1 MWLLLTSAKLLA
13 FSSEKSTLN
22 LTLCTSQLCSLHN
35 GRQRI
40 FCREEWLIWM
50 LFYFL
55 KHMQTKQPLNA
66 DKKTALIQQLWHT
79 AGHKS
84 RAGEKVK
91 RELGE
96 DRGKEKEIK
105 EQIFLKGTPKKTKA
119 NECFY
124 LVWSR
129 GPHEFVFWFLFDP
142 GLHTNKGLSVHIRAV
157 SQFTRNWAVK

>member
-66 DKKTALIQQLWHT
+66 NKKTALIQQLWHS

-96 DRGKEKEIK
+96 DRGKENEIK
-105 EQIFLKGTPKKTKA
+105 EQIFLKGTPKKKQS
-119 NECFY
+119 EWMLLSGMIERISWVCF
-124 LVWSR
+124 LV
-129 GPHEFVFWFLFDP
+129 LFDP
-142 GLHTNKGLSVHIRAV
+142 GLHTIRVCLSI
-157 SQFTRNWAVK
+157 